1 MRILI
6 ASLFALSLVPAAQ
19 AAPRTYD
26 IDPDHA
32 AIAFTVDHIG
42 YAKTLGQFLSTE
54 GMFVYDEETRELG
67 EVTVTI
73 DAKSVFSNH
82 DRRDDHIRN
91 KDFLDTANNPT
102 ITFTADGGEAASE
115 SSGTV
120 TGDLT
125 IRGVTRPVT
134 LDVTLNKAGP
144 YPFGHKKHTLGIS
157 ARGTIMRSEFGMT
170 YALGGIVGDEVD
182 LIIEIEAIRRD
193 E

>member
-1 MRILI
+1 MRFVL
-6 ASLFALSLVPAAQ
+6 AVLVGLSLVPSAH

-42 YAKTLGQFLSTE
+42 FAKVLGQFLKAE
-54 GMFVYDEETRELG
+54 GSFVYNEQTRELG
-67 EVTVTI
+67 EVTVEI
-73 DAKSVFSNH
+73 DATSVFSNH
-82 DRRDDHIRN
+82 KRRDDHIRN
-91 KDFLDTANNPT
+91 KDFLDAGANPV
-102 ITFTADGGEAASE
+102 ITFKANGGEAATE
-115 SSGTV
+115 TTGTV

-125 IRGVTRPVT
+125 IRGVTKPVT

-157 ARGTIMRSEFGMT
+157 ARATILRSEWGMT

-182 LIIEIEAIRRD
+182 LIIEIEAIQRD